1 MTVMYSIVE
10 HKCAIVAGVFQ
21 QIWQGQQGVTDYHT
35 QKIVSMPSNT
45 VQGYLIEC
53 YT

>member
-21 QIWQGQQGVTDYHT
+21 PIWQGQQGVMDYYT
-35 QKIVSMPSNT
+35 QNIVSMPSNT
-45 VQGYLIEC
+45 SSGTRLLD
-53 YT
+53 

>member
-1 MTVMYSIVE
+1 MTVTYSSVE

-21 QIWQGQQGVTDYHT
+21 QIWQGQQGVMDYHT

-45 VQGYLIEC
+45 SSGTRLVD
-53 YT
+53 